1 MVTMPTAHDQ
11 PDYAQLP
18 SITALLD
25 AAERD
30 ERFHSYSK
38 TQITNACR
46 RAVEDGRSAIAN
58 GRSNTVDDPIGYYL
72 STAYGY
78 LFYESLKAI
87 RPVINA
93 TGIILHT
100 GLGRSVLA
108 SSVADRVRDAAAN
121 YCNVE
126 LDLDSGLRGRRGD
139 YAELLLRKLTG
150 AEDALIVNNNAAAT
164 MLVLA
169 ALARDR
175 EVIVS
180 RGQLI
185 EIGGSYR
192 LPDVM
197 EAGGARLREVGTTN
211 KTRLADYENA
221 IGEATALIMR
231 VHTSNYRIVGFA
243 ESPGIDELTALAHHH
258 HHLISFDDLGSGALF
273 DDALWTQQD
282 EPTVE
287 SSLRA
292 GADVVAFSGD
302 KLLGGPQAGILLG
315 KRDIIE
321 DLRKHPMARALRVCK
336 LTLAALEAT
345 LEIYLDADRRAK
357 DIATLARLNES
368 LAEMRPRAESFASFL
383 KQEVPNAPIDVID
396 HQLSYAG
403 GGSLPAQ
410 PLPTIVVTW
419 RPNGSV
425 DEFAKRLRTQGPTV
439 ICRIQ
444 DDALAFNFRTIRPE
458 DVEPLKQAIMNLR

>member
-1 MVTMPTAHDQ
+1 M
-11 PDYAQLP
+11 
-18 SITALLD
+18 
-25 AAERD
+25 
-30 ERFHSYSK
+30 
-38 TQITNACR
+38 
-46 RAVEDGRSAIAN
+46 
-58 GRSNTVDDPIGYYL
+58 
-72 STAYGY
+72 
-78 LFYESLKAI
+78 
-87 RPVINA
+87 
-93 TGIILHT
+93 
-100 GLGRSVLA
+100 
-108 SSVADRVRDAAAN
+108 RDAAAN

-169 ALARDR
+169 ALARNQ

-211 KTRLADYENA
+211 KTRLADYEDA
-221 IGEATALIMR
+221 IGESTALIMR

-243 ESPGIDELTALAHHH
+243 ESPGIDELTALAHH

-315 KRDIIE
+315 KHDIIE

-345 LEIYLDADRRAK
+345 LEIYLDADRRAT
-357 DIATLARLNES
+357 DIPTLARLNETPT
-368 LAEMRPRAESFASFL
+368 EMRPRAESFAKFL
-383 KQEVPNAPIDVID
+383 KEQFPTDQINVID
-396 HQLSYAG
+396 HQSSFAG

-410 PLPTIVVTW
+410 PFPTVVVTW
-419 RPNGSV
+419 RPAGSV
-425 DEFAKRLRTQGPTV
+425 DVFARRLRTQSPAV
-439 ICRIQ
+439 LCRIQ
-444 DDALAFNFRTIRPE
+444 DDALAFNFRTIRAE
-458 DVEPLKQAIMNLR
+458 DIEPLQQAIMNLH

>member
-25 AAERD
+25 AAQRD

-38 TQITNACR
+38 TRITDACR
-46 RAVEDGRSAIAN
+46 RAVEDRRSAIAK
-58 GRSNTVDDPIGYYL
+58 GRSKTVEDPIGYYL
-72 STAYGY
+72 SAAYGY
-78 LFYESLKAI
+78 LFSESLKAI

-93 TGIILHT
+93 TGIVLHT

-108 SSVADRVRDAAAN
+108 SGVADRVRDAAAN

-126 LDLDSGLRGRRGD
+126 LNLDNGLRGRRGD

-211 KTRLADYENA
+211 KTRLADYERA
-221 IGEATALIMR
+221 IGETTALIMR

-258 HHLISFDDLGSGALF
+258 HLISFDDLGSGALF
-273 DDALWTQQD
+273 DDALWTKQD

-321 DLRKHPMARALRVCK
+321 DLRMHPMARALRVCK

-345 LEIYLDADRRAK
+345 LEIYLDADRRAT
-357 DIATLARLNES
+357 DIPTHARLNES
-368 LAEMRPRAESFASFL
+368 PAALRPRAESFTNFL
-383 KQEVPNAPIDVID
+383 KEQFPNDLIDAID
-396 HQLSYAG
+396 HQSSYAG

-419 RPNGSV
+419 RPAGSV
-425 DEFAKRLRTQGPTV
+425 DEFAKRLRTQNPAV
-439 ICRIQ
+439 LCRIQ